1 MRLRRASALAFVLA
15 AAITGSANAQP
26 ADGGPYW
33 LGPSYLGLQLK
44 IVPPNSYIY
53 GTCDPPPDG
62 GCVPPYDVQ
71 NYRSCERNPLT
82 GGGQP
87 SRVYRLRGGA
97 IAAVQGADVEVGVG
111 RHTVAVFAHSREHAE
126 EAVAALRRR
135 DEDMPVTNLPAPVYP
150 RPVLQELK
158 RVAVAMRE
166 LDDVSAAAQRLGMSR
181 ATVRARNAIAILL
194 PQRILAAVRVPD
206 RPWSVVRRDQR
217 IAYHAQALGRRAAA
231 RRFGLRLRQV
241 ERIVRRTRG
250 LTDRC

>member
-1 MRLRRASALAFVLA
+1 MRLLRASALAFVLA
-15 AAITGSANAQP
+15 AASTGGASAQA

-33 LGPSYLGLQLK
+33 LGPSYLGLQLEV
-44 IVPPNSYIY
+44 VPPNAYVY

-97 IAAVQGADVEVGVG
+97 IAAVHGADVEVAAG
-111 RHTVAVFAHSREHAE
+111 RHTVAVFAHNRALAE
-126 EAVAALRRR
+126 QAAAALRRR
-135 DEDMPVTNLPAPVYP
+135 EDDTPGANLPAPVYP
-150 RPVLQELK
+150 RAVLQELK
-158 RVAVAMRE
+158 RVAVAMRD
-166 LDDVSAAAQRLGMSR
+166 LDDVSRAARRLGMSR
-181 ATVRARNAIAILL
+181 AAVRARNAIALL
-194 PQRILAAVRVPD
+194 LAPGTLAAVRVPD

-217 IAYHAQALGRRAAA
+217 VAYYAHSIGRRAAA
-231 RRFGLRLRQV
+231 RRYGLRVRQV